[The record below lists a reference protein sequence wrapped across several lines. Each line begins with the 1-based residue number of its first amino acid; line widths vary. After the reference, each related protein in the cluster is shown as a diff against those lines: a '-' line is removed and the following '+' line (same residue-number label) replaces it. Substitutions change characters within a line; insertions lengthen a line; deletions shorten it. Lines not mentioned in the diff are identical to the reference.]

1 MPKPTL
7 RDRLQFLSVTD
18 VARELGL
25 TISQVDLRIKQGI
38 FPPPTAVKRSGL
50 RLFSREWLDAARKG
64 VLPMTS
70 GTPGEEGKAP

>member
-50 RLFSREWLDAARKG
+50 RLFNSFWLDAARAQLQQNNRKESIG
-64 VLPMTS
+64 L
-70 GTPGEEGKAP
+70 KDN